1 MLHAK
6 FLAATLLAGVALTS
20 GLNACGDDDD
30 DGAATA
36 AGGAGSVTVEGA
48 WARTSPANA
57 EAGAVYMTLTAAAD
71 DALVRVAVDS
81 TVAGTVEIHETMMA
95 DGGEDDGMGEMQM
108 APVASLPL
116 PAGEAVSLEP
126 GGYHVMLLD
135 LAAPL
140 ESGSTIEVDLTFESG
155 ATQTV
160 AVPVQDEA
168 P

>member
-1 MLHAK
+1 MPCAK
-6 FLAATLLAGVALTS
+6 SLAATMLAGLALAS
-20 GLNACGDDDD
+20 GLSACGDDDTAD
-30 DGAATA
+30 DADT
-36 AGGAGSVTVEGA
+36 VTVDDA

-57 EAGAVYMTLTAAAD
+57 EAGAVYMTLTAPAD
-71 DALVRVAVDS
+71 DALVSAAVDS

-95 DGGEDDGMGEMQM
+95 DGGEDDGTGEMQM
-108 APVASLPL
+108 APVESLPL
-116 PAGEAVSLEP
+116 PAGEAVNLEP
-126 GGYHVMLLD
+126 GGYHIMLLD